1 MEEEDEL
8 EEEDEELE
16 EEDEEL
22 EEEEE
27 EVEDVTI
34 NGKEYYATNT
44 INGDIYEKLKD
55 DEIGDIVGYYK
66 NKKPFFRK

>member
-1 MEEEDEL
+1 M
-8 EEEDEELE
+8 
-16 EEDEEL
+16 

-55 DEIGDIVGYYK
+55 DEIGDIVGFIKIK
-66 NKKPFFRK
+66 NLFFESNI